1 MRHQSRTA
9 RICASASGENSI
21 LRCLTDL
28 ISRGSLPALPQPECP
43 GPPRNPF
50 ATYRGR
56 VQSLPIRLV
65 KVIPL
70 IDRHQVDD
78 RALRQVHWFVEHQV
92 PVLHGCSQ
100 CMRHTYTLPQAPPL
114 QGNPSGIPTQR
125 GFLCFLTST
134 AFALTLV
141 AYRLLAQHR
150 GF

>member
-70 IDRHQVDD
+70 IDRHQVAD

-125 GFLCFLTST
+125 GFHLCVF
-134 AFALTLV
+134 
-141 AYRLLAQHR
+141 
-150 GF
+150 